1 MRSVENFKDYELI
14 DADNGERLERWGDII
29 LIRPEPQVIWSTGRK
44 DPRWRNAHAVYHRSN
59 SGGGY
64 WEALKK
70 VPDVWSI
77 AFEDLT
83 FRLKPMGFK
92 HTGLFPEQAVNWQLA
107 KDLIKNANR
116 PISVL
121 NLFAYTGGATVACL
135 SAGASVTHVDASK
148 GMVQWAKEN
157 AVTSGLADRNVRWL
171 VDDCLKFVKRE
182 IRRGNTYDA
191 IIMDPP
197 SYGRGPNGEVWKL
210 EQQLTELL
218 TETGKL
224 LSEKPLF
231 FFLNSYTG
239 GLSPTILNYMVK
251 TYVVGNRKG
260 KVKTDEIGLPITL
273 KGISMPCG
281 NTTIWTEANE

>member
-1 MRSVENFKDYELI
+1 MRTVTGFDDYELI
-14 DADNGERLERWGDII
+14 DADSGERLERWGNII
-29 LIRPEPQVIWSTGRK
+29 LIRPDPQIIWSGDRK
-44 DPRWRNAHAVYHRSN
+44 NPLWKNAHAVYHRSG

-64 WEALKK
+64 WETLKK

-77 AFEDLT
+77 KYGGLT

-92 HTGLFPEQAVNWQLA
+92 HTGLFPEQAVNWSLA
-107 KDLIKNANR
+107 ESLIKAEDR
-116 PISVL
+116 PLSVL
-121 NLFAYTGGATVACL
+121 NLFAYTGAASLACL
-135 SAGASVTHVDASK
+135 KAGAKVTHVDASK

-157 AVTSGLADRNVRWL
+157 AAASGLENAPVRWL

-182 IRRGNTYDA
+182 IRRGNKYDA

-218 TETGKL
+218 SETGRL
-224 LSEKPLF
+224 LSDNAVF

-239 GLSPTILNYMVK
+239 GLSPTILNYMVSR
-251 TYVVGNRKG
+251 YVSKNKG
-260 KVKTDEIGLPITL
+260 GRVYTDEIGLYITD
-273 KGISMPCG
+273 KGISLPAG
-281 NTTIWTEANE
+281 NTTIWTRE